1 MTREHYVQELGEVQD
16 QLLVM
21 GSMVA
26 QALLN
31 GMDALKRQDM
41 EAARVVVAG
50 DRNINARRYRL
61 EEDCLM
67 LIATQQPMARDL
79 RMLAGVLEIAS
90 ELERMGDYAK
100 GLAKITLFIGKEPLV
115 KPLIH
120 MPQMCEKAVAMLHDA
135 LEAYV
140 NQDTEAA
147 RAIPK
152 RDDEVD
158 ALYNMINRELLD
170 IIVKNPSKID
180 HANYLSWAAHNL
192 ERAAD
197 RVTNICER
205 IIYTA
210 TGEFVEM
217 DVDEADLAG
226 IG

>member
-1 MTREHYVQELGEVQD
+1 MTREHYVQELREVQD
-16 QLLVM
+16 KMLIM

-26 QALLN
+26 QALRD
-31 GMDALKRQDM
+31 GMDALRRQDAD
-41 EAARVVVAG
+41 AAWIVVAG

-115 KPLIH
+115 KPLVH
-120 MPQMCEKAVAMLHDA
+120 MPQMCEKAIAMLQDA

-140 NQDTEAA
+140 NQDIKAA
-147 RAIPK
+147 HDIPK

-158 ALYNMINRELLD
+158 ELYNLINRELLD
-170 IIVKNPSKID
+170 IMIKNPSKID

-226 IG
+226 VN